1 LFTSQGCSS
10 CPPADALLTEL
21 AKRPNVIA
29 LSFPVDYW
37 DYLGWKDTLA
47 QPAFAARQRGYA
59 HLRGDRQVYTPQLIV
74 NGKKPCVGS
83 DRAQI
88 EQFIEPEKS
97 GHPAFPAEVT
107 VSEEGGR
114 VLVRVTG
121 ESEHPATLWVLP
133 ILKSQ
138 TVEIGR
144 GENGGRRIT
153 YANVVRGMTRVGD
166 WNGGEARFEVPLSAA
181 RGEADGYVM
190 LLQVSHGPKPGAIL
204 GAAKGP
210 GL

>member
-1 LFTSQGCSS
+1 MVSRVTRLWLATLGFVLLGQGALKGRLRRRRRSSNCSRVRAAPS

-88 EQFIEPEKS
+88 EQSSSPRRGAPGFL
-97 GHPAFPAEVT
+97 PAEV
-107 VSEEGGR
+107 ERLGGER
-114 VLVRVTG
+114 QG
-121 ESEHPATLWVLP
+121 
-133 ILKSQ
+133 
-138 TVEIGR
+138 IGR
-144 GENGGRRIT
+144 
-153 YANVVRGMTRVGD
+153 A
-166 WNGGEARFEVPLSAA
+166 
-181 RGEADGYVM
+181 
-190 LLQVSHGPKPGAIL
+190 
-204 GAAKGP
+204 
-210 GL
+210 